1 MEVKHTCRIPK
12 IFDDAIS
19 KIVISKN
26 TTKNKALNEII
37 QLGLEAY
44 FKKNEPSGSEK
55 IEKSLSLKFD
65 EIQEKLGSLSD
76 QVKDV
81 DLKSYRL
88 NLFMTEFVNVYFD
101 NHDKFI
107 SFNNGVLS
115 KLEEYKNQI
124 KFIPQFGFVVLKYMK
139 NILNKDIPDQF
150 YSEVQKIYLAMKNK
164 E

>member
-12 IFDDAIS
+12 ISDDAIN
-19 KIVISKN
+19 KIVISKK

-37 QLGLEAY
+37 QLGLELY
-44 FKKNEPSGSEK
+44 FKKVEPSGSEK

-101 NHDKFI
+101 NHDRFI

-124 KFIPQFGFVVLKYMK
+124 KFIPQFGFVILKYMK

-150 YSEVQKIYLAMKNK
+150 YSEVEKIYLAMKNK